1 MTKDKIQPQDALE
14 TAVLNKDNAAVVDLI
29 AEGAFLTRPDVLA
42 TKESF
47 DLNLAVAELLIESA
61 PCLRNESAVK
71 RLKELDAHYETLDL
85 VRETA
90 VPPFEN
96 DYPKSGKL
104 IEAIC
109 KGDESTIEK
118 LIVDDEVVLYS
129 ADLKIFDNLSVFSE
143 EAAVLLLDYGVFG
156 RLKAQIFL
164 ALREKAENGNSER
177 DVLLF
182 ETMKIITKEF
192 DSDEREQRIHELW
205 KKQYIKEIAAE
216 PEMHIVE

>member
-71 RLKELDAHYETLDL
+71 RLEELDL

-109 KGDESTIEK
+109 KSDESTIEK

>member
-90 VPPFEN
+90 GPPLKTTILTAANSSKLFAKAMRA
-96 DYPKSGKL
+96 PSKS
-104 IEAIC
+104 
-109 KGDESTIEK
+109 
-118 LIVDDEVVLYS
+118 
-129 ADLKIFDNLSVFSE
+129 
-143 EAAVLLLDYGVFG
+143 
-156 RLKAQIFL
+156 
-164 ALREKAENGNSER
+164 
-177 DVLLF
+177 
-182 ETMKIITKEF
+182 
-192 DSDEREQRIHELW
+192 
-205 KKQYIKEIAAE
+205 
-216 PEMHIVE
+216 